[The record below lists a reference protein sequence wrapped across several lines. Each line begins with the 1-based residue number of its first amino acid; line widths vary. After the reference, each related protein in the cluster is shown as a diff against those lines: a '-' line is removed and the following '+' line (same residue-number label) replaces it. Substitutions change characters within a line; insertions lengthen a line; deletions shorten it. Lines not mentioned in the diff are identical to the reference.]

1 MTNSPE
7 VHSGELFCRKEK
19 YCIFLDLWYNK
30 QKYVMPV
37 CDDNLGGIPMA
48 ESKQYITQLQDNGSV
63 LISEDVIAAIVAH
76 AAGEV
81 EGVVSLNTKP
91 GADIAELIG
100 KKNWGRGLKIT
111 ILEDNSVSI
120 DCNVTV
126 SYGQSVVVVAEAV
139 QTAVT
144 NALETMAGIKIAA
157 VNVNICGIVR
167 Q

>member
-1 MTNSPE
+1 
-7 VHSGELFCRKEK
+7 
-19 YCIFLDLWYNK
+19 
-30 QKYVMPV
+30 
-37 CDDNLGGIPMA
+37 MA

-76 AAGEV
+76 ATGEV
-81 EGVVSLNTKP
+81 EGVVGLNTKP

-111 ILEDNSVSI
+111 ILEDNSVSV

-126 SYGQSVVVVAEAV
+126 SYGQSVVAVAQAV

-144 NALETMAGIKIAA
+144 NALETMAGIQIAA